1 MLPTSKAHS
10 WDAHQACLAALS
22 FVEGIDVH
30 EFQVNL
36 LVQSAVERQLE
47 ILGEALNRL
56 RRTDAQTAAEVPDLD
71 GSSGCATSSPM
82 SMAPWTTRSCG
93 QWWMR
98 DCLLL
103 LPGWRR
109 CSRTNISPENVII
122 EGYRDRINDA
132 NASGR

>member
-1 MLPTSKAHS
+1 
-10 WDAHQACLAALS
+10 
-22 FVEGIDVH
+22 
-30 EFQVNL
+30 
-36 LVQSAVERQLE
+36 
-47 ILGEALNRL
+47 
-56 RRTDAQTAAEVPDLD
+56 
-71 GSSGCATSSPM
+71 
-82 SMAPWTTRSCG
+82 
-93 QWWMR
+93 MR